1 MKTLTFQNTTLTPVK
16 TDNQIWLSSADLAKA
31 LGYSQSRAVSKLY
44 NENQD
49 EFTPSMTALIPNPH
63 MKNANIR
70 IFSLKGCHLIAM
82 FSRTTIAKEF
92 RKWVLDILDKEVG
105 APVQRHTISV
115 EQQAQIRHAI
125 AKRCKSNREHYQ
137 SVYTALHQ
145 EFNIPRYNELLA
157 VDFERAMAFI
167 QSYQFG
173 NADLYNV
180 LADSAVH
187 TLDYMRLLKSL
198 KGLPIIDEQLAHN
211 TFMSLSDSLKDMAN
225 LAAQLDL
232 RNRHGKPMFEQ
243 GKINYFSGSTLIYR

>member
-82 FSRTTIAKEF
+82 FARTAVAKEF

-105 APVQRHTISV
+105 APVQCHTISV

-145 EFNIPRYNELLA
+145 EFNIPRYSELLA

-167 QSYQFG
+167 
-173 NADLYNV
+173 N
-180 LADSAVH
+180 
-187 TLDYMRLLKSL
+187 DYRI
-198 KGLPIIDEQLAHN
+198 GVN
-211 TFMSLSDSLKDMAN
+211 TDALI
-225 LAAQLDL
+225 LAAQYLSWHMHFIHSWFSAIYPYFRAISPKLCGEIHGHILDAQCFAKSIHHQVGFRDMNVDVL
-232 RNRHGKPMFEQ
+232 KKKTWSVNQ
-243 GKINYFSGSTLIYR
+243 